1 MRKITLE
8 DAEKKEAVHEIQAY
22 FLKEKDEE
30 IGNLA
35 AEFLLDFFLEKVGPL
50 IYNQAIEDAHAL
62 LLQQIDEM
70 YGLQKSR

>member
-1 MRKITLE
+1 MQKITLE
-8 DAEKKEAVHEIQAY
+8 AAEKKKAVHEIQAY

-70 YGLQKSR
+70 YGLQKIR